1 MRISLIAGLTVPLL
15 MASAPAAETIH
26 NHPWDYQVHGTIS
39 AMSRAAMMLQTRQL
53 RSPSFGGVAAGS
65 GAGGIM
71 PGVGSIANMN
81 VVTVIVGDNSSATVA
96 VEADQTNTGA
106 IDATAVSASG
116 KTVTVGNVE

>member
-1 MRISLIAGLTVPLL
+1 
-15 MASAPAAETIH
+15 
-26 NHPWDYQVHGTIS
+26 
-39 AMSRAAMMLQTRQL
+39 
-53 RSPSFGGVAAGS
+53 
-65 GAGGIM
+65 M